1 MLFYSKK
8 RIMKLKDELRAEMLP
23 GLIEEA
29 KELARKEIIKEET
42 SRRMRGFVRVSQNT
56 GIQDP
61 NKVARVFINK
71 VTDLKHLR
79 NSVQTLKAENAI
91 QLNEKEIEVC
101 KDTIQTLLDRHLSKS
116 RVLLEALDDSNKQ
129 FILEFD
135 SLKLNDSKTKAIVY
149 KDFVRRSERQYNVI
163 NSLKYYYRP
172 YISVEKNGVEV
183 LIKWG
188 LNLIPSVIKDDKYL
202 LEIYP
207 LKSFERE
214 LSEEDLE
221 TLDGSILYT
230 SRTTAKVQFLGL
242 VLTVTFKGEEVE
254 IASLH
259 VPGGIDKVAYG
270 RY

>member
-1 MLFYSKK
+1 MVFYSKK
-8 RIMKLKDELRAEMLP
+8 RINKLKDKLRAEMLP
-23 GLIEEA
+23 DLIEEA
-29 KELARKEIIKEET
+29 KELAKKEIIREET

-61 NKVARVFINK
+61 NKIARVFINK

-79 NSVQTLKAENAI
+79 NSTKTLETENAK
-91 QLNEKEIEVC
+91 QLNSKEIQVC
-101 KDTIQTLLDRHLSKS
+101 KDIAQTLLDRHLSKS
-116 RVLLEALDDSNKQ
+116 RELLEDLNEVNKQ

-135 SLKLNDSKTKAIVY
+135 SLKLNDNKTKAIVY

-188 LNLIPSVIKDDKYL
+188 MHLIPSIIKDDKYL

-207 LKSFERE
+207 IQNFERA
-214 LSEEDLE
+214 LSEEDLKE
-221 TLDGSILYT
+221 LDGSILYT
-230 SRTTAKVQFLGL
+230 SRTTAKVQFMGL

-254 IASLH
+254 ISSLH
-259 VPGGIDKVAYG
+259 VPGGIDKVVYG